1 MPDCALA
8 KALAGVLC
16 NELTQSNGQIK
27 KQKAR
32 RPLFKFGLPKFLRDS
47 VTTAGLQTCM
57 AAGGWFVY
65 SLALEPSWQ

>member
-1 MPDCALA
+1 MGL
-8 KALAGVLC
+8 KL
-16 NELTQSNGQIK
+16 SSSSWRNGQIK

-32 RPLFKFGLPKFLRDS
+32 RPLFKFWIPKFLRDS
-47 VTTAGLQTCM
+47 VATAGLQTSI